1 MSVNLKGRKSAKSEQ
16 AEAPAPQELVMAGA
30 QTPWATELPAGGAV
44 SNPFAEQGLP
54 PGMPTLP
61 PPPPPFAPGEE
72 EAEADADAKKSPF
85 SKQVIAAIVAVV
97 VLGGGGYFYL
107 NSGSSSSSTPA
118 TTGHTLTPAQLAA
131 LRAKAAAG
139 AKAGTTGAA
148 AAKPAAGA
156 AAKPAAGAAA
166 AKPAGAAAAGGAAG
180 GAAKPPVTPAKA
192 GTPAK
197 AAAPAAPAKA
207 TTPVKA
213 GTTVTS
219 TQTSPTVAYTAA
231 LPGAI
236 NGWDK
241 LAGQELPNTLA
252 KYDSDLGA
260 SASNMQYGV
269 FGGTSDEPYL
279 VVETGDH
286 SANATGK
293 ALPILRSVI
302 KDFQAEDATA
312 SVRLSY
318 ADPVAVPH
326 TPWGGTAACT
336 LITGGDVSQ
345 VLCTWIDKNTFGVVL
360 APHRVM
366 SQALGLL
373 NVTRASVE
381 H

>member
-72 EAEADADAKKSPF
+72 EAEAPSGKKLPL

-97 VLGGGGYFYL
+97 VLGGGGYYYL
-107 NSGSSSSSTPA
+107 NSGSSSSSTPPV
-118 TTGHTLTPAQLAA
+118 THTLTPAQLAA
-131 LRAKAAAG
+131 LRAKGA
-139 AKAGTTGAA
+139 AKAG
-148 AAKPAAGA
+148 AAGA

-166 AKPAGAAAAGGAAG
+166 AAKPAGAKPAGAAAVKPATP
-180 GAAKPPVTPAKA
+180 AKAVTPAKPA
-192 GTPAK
+192 TGAKAPTPAK
-197 AAAPAAPAKA
+197 AVTPAK
-207 TTPVKA
+207 T

-219 TQTSPTVAYTAA
+219 TQTSSSATYTAA

-241 LAGQELPNTLA
+241 LTGQKVPDTLA
-252 KYDSDLGA
+252 SYDPVVGGSVTNVQ
-260 SASNMQYGV
+260 SGV
-269 FGGTSDEPYL
+269 FGDGVNPPYL
-279 VVETGDH
+279 FVTVGDH
-286 SANATGK
+286 SAKATGK
-293 ALPILRSVI
+293 AMTIMNTVLKEARAAGVAVS
-302 KDFQAEDATA
+302 K
-312 SVRLSY
+312 
-318 ADPVAVPH
+318 PVAVPH
-326 TPWGGTAACT
+326 TPWGGTAACAT
-336 LITGGDVSQ
+336 ATDNDILEVVCAWSDN
-345 VLCTWIDKNTFGVVL
+345 NTFGVIA

-366 SQALGLL
+366 SQALSLL